1 MTLIVAGLGL
11 LAACS
16 QEPPARS
23 VAEFLEKPLMLEAA
37 MVRCLQDRTATRYD
51 AECINA
57 RQAAQQIEA
66 REDAARRAEL
76 EAQSES
82 KRLALRRTQ
91 AAASQARR
99 RAKEN
104 ERLRQEAEYLAQFGV
119 LPPGAGFAL
128 EGGQEISNTNLTL
141 MPVGS
146 EQRSVPAGSE
156 QRPGPV
162 GDVLP
167 ATDGGNA
174 PGSSSALDEDTSA
187 TDMESVRNELQRR
200 NAESAG

>member
-1 MTLIVAGLGL
+1 MTLIVVGLGL

-16 QEPPARS
+16 EEPPVRS
-23 VAEFLEKPLMLEAA
+23 VSEFLDEPLMLEAA
-37 MVRCLQDRTATRYD
+37 MVRCLQNRTATRYD
-51 AECINA
+51 AECVNA

-66 REDAARRAEL
+66 REDTARRAEL
-76 EAQSES
+76 EAQSER

-91 AAASQARR
+91 AAVSQARR

-104 ERLRQEAEYLAQFGV
+104 ERLRLEAEYLAQFGV
-119 LPPGAGFAL
+119 LPPGEGAAL

-141 MPVGS
+141 MPEGS
-146 EQRSVPAGSE
+146 EQRSGS
-156 QRPGPV
+156 V

-174 PGSSSALDEDTSA
+174 PGSSTTPDE
-187 TDMESVRNELQRR
+187 ELP
-200 NAESAG
+200 